1 MRERRT
7 RQGRF
12 KVIEGKGRSSPGGI
26 ISIGKGK
33 KPVYYLLIF
42 LAFFLLLQILAGW
55 IRATT
60 QENVIATAL
69 AEQGSVPVSL
79 SVAGLVTF
87 DEQVI
92 LAPRPGFLY
101 YSVKEGERVPVG
113 KGLARI
119 TEFPLKKESITDQT
133 EKGVADYFNS
143 FKEWFLDEKKDDYSH
158 LFSLNEEYIVLAPS
172 SGLVSLKLD
181 GLEKYGPN
189 SNFLYL
195 NKEDYEDNMIAVGYL
210 DSGERVSRRLPLL
223 RIINNYRWY
232 YSVVLPP
239 GEGKK
244 IADETNVKLCFSFSP
259 EVQVNGE
266 RVEVKE
272 GDNGNIE
279 ITWCIDHH
287 LDNFYSRRWT
297 EAEILSEVL
306 EGMIIPRGTLL
317 ELNGEKGVYV
327 IDDGLIKFKE
337 VAVLHETEGELLV
350 ENLEHYQRVVVEP
363 SGVKEG
369 QRFYW

>member
-7 RQGRF
+7 RQRQF
-12 KVIEGKGRSSPGGI
+12 KVIEGKGRSTPGGI
-26 ISIGKGK
+26 INNGK

-42 LAFFLLLQILAGW
+42 LAFFLLIHILAGW
-55 IRATT
+55 IWATT
-60 QENVIATAL
+60 RENVIATAL
-69 AEQGSVPVSL
+69 AEQGSVLVSL
-79 SVAGLVTF
+79 PVAGLVTF
-87 DEQVI
+87 EEQVI
-92 LAPRPGFLY
+92 LAPRPGFVY

-119 TEFPLKKESITDQT
+119 TEFPLEKATVTDQR
-133 EKGVADYFNS
+133 EKGVSGYFHS
-143 FKEWFLDEKKDDYSH
+143 FKEWFLEEKKDDYSH
-158 LFSLNEEYIVLAPS
+158 LFSINEEYIVLAPS

-189 SNFLYL
+189 SSFLYL
-195 NKEDYEDNMIAVGYL
+195 NKEDYEENMVAEGYL
-210 DSGERVSRRLPLL
+210 DSGEKVSRNLPLL
-223 RIINNYRWY
+223 RLINNYRWY

-239 GEGKK
+239 GYGEK

-259 EVQVNGE
+259 EVQVYGE
-266 RVEVKE
+266 RVEAKE
-272 GDNGNIE
+272 GDNGNVE

-287 LDNFYSRRWT
+287 LDKLSSMRWA
-297 EAEILSEVL
+297 EAEILFDVL
-306 EGMIIPRGTLL
+306 EGMTIPRGALL

-327 IDDGLIKFKE
+327 IEEGLIKFRE
-337 VAVLHETEGELLV
+337 VAVLHETEEELLV
-350 ENLEHYQRVVVEP
+350 ENLDHYQRVVVEP

>member
-7 RQGRF
+7 RQRPF
-12 KVIEGKGRSSPGGI
+12 KVIEGKSRSSPGGVTN
-26 ISIGKGK
+26 KGK
-33 KPVYYLLIF
+33 KPVYYLLLF
-42 LAFFLLLQILAGW
+42 LALFLLLQILAGW
-55 IRATT
+55 IWATT
-60 QENVIATAL
+60 RENVIATAL

-92 LAPRPGFLY
+92 LAPRPGFVY
-101 YSVKEGERVPVG
+101 YNVKEGERVPVG

-119 TEFPLKKESITDQT
+119 TEFPLEKEPITDQT
-133 EKGVADYFNS
+133 EKGVSGYFHS

-158 LFSLNEEYIVLAPS
+158 LFLINEEYIVLAPS
-172 SGLVSLKLD
+172 SGWVSLKLD

-195 NKEDYEDNMIAVGYL
+195 NKEDYEENMIAEGYL
-210 DSGERVSRRLPLL
+210 DSGEKVSRHLPFL

-239 GEGKK
+239 GYGEK

-259 EVQVNGE
+259 EVQVYGE
-266 RVEVKE
+266 RVEAKE
-272 GDNGNIE
+272 GDNGNVE

-287 LDNFYSRRWT
+287 LDKLSSMRWA
-297 EAEILSEVL
+297 EAEILFDVL
-306 EGMIIPRGTLL
+306 EGMTIPRGALL

-327 IDDGLIKFKE
+327 IEEGLIKFRE
-337 VAVLHETEGELLV
+337 VAVLHETEEELLV
-350 ENLEHYQRVVVEP
+350 ENLDHYQRVVVEP